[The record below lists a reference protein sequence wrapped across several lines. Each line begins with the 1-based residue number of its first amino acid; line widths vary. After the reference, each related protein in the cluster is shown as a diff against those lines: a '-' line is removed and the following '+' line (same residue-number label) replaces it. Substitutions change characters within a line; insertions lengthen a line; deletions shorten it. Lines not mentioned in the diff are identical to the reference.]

1 MCHSLLKRRREV
13 TLLSCSYQS
22 IYLFYFG
29 VKSNILG
36 GAKPPSQNILS
47 ARQYY
52 ELAERLLLL
61 RALAK
66 IRPNMGDILG
76 LTLES

>member
-1 MCHSLLKRRREV
+1 M
-13 TLLSCSYQS
+13 
-22 IYLFYFG
+22 
-29 VKSNILG
+29 KSNILG

-76 LTLES
+76 STLKS